1 MTFNR
6 WIHPISLEKGT
17 EGKKEGE
24 KKRAGKGGV
33 FIILTPQYS
42 QLTDTDTYEPTPYRL
57 VNGRN
62 SGMAEMAKL
71 QKREVAGSRNEKSV
85 HMAEWCYGRLA
96 ERWNGSLNRGIK
108 IWRNGEMVGCC

>member
-17 EGKKEGE
+17 EGKEEGE
-24 KKRAGKGGV
+24 RNRAGEGRGGGGIFV
-33 FIILTPQYS
+33 ILTPQKS
-42 QLTDTDTYEPTPYRL
+42 QFTDTDTYEPTPYRL

-71 QKREVAGSRNEKSV
+71 QKREVAGSRN
-85 HMAEWCYGRLA
+85 A
-96 ERWNGSLNRGIK
+96 GIK
-108 IWRNGEMVGCC
+108 NQYTWRNCVMIGWRKGGMAR